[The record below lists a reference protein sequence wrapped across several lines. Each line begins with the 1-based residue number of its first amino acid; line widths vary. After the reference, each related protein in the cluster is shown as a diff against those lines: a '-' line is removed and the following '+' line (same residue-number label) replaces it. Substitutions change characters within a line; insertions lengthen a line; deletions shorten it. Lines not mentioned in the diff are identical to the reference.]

1 MNKNYNSE
9 TTELIAVAISS
20 LIVGLVIT
28 AGLKYA
34 FSFTWFQA
42 LMLSWLYCI
51 LRDACLNR
59 KN

>member
-1 MNKNYNSE
+1 MSKKLDSE
-9 TTELIAVAISS
+9 TTDLIAVAIGS
-20 LIVGLVIT
+20 LIVGLLIT

-51 LRDACLNR
+51 LRDACLNS